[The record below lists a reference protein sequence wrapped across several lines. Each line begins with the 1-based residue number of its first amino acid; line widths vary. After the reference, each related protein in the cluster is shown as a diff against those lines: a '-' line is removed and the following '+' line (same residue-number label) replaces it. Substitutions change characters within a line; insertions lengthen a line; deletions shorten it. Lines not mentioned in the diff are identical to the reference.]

1 MKINVIPDLIG
12 DPYKKEPGSRVKHG
26 MTSGFTLIELLI
38 VIAIIS
44 ALSAIS
50 VMTYTGSQKRAR
62 DAQRRSDLKQY
73 QMAVEA
79 FAVRNGGYPSCP
91 GNSGAILGTG
101 TGLVCP
107 SEWKLSS
114 CPTDPK
120 TGTAGYNY
128 RYDTGSATGCT
139 EINNPLVT
147 TSKYWLYAKLESSG
161 KYLVYCYS
169 GVNKE
174 VDSITSGLDDCP

>member
-50 VMTYTGSQKRAR
+50 VMTYTGAQKRAR

-73 QMAVEA
+73 QTAIEAYAVKTGSFPFNLSDA
-79 FAVRNGGYPSCP
+79 IMTSQNMSVLNLPSYP
-91 GNSGAILGTG
+91 L
-101 TGLVCP
+101 
-107 SEWKLSS
+107 
-114 CPTDPK
+114 DPK
-120 TGTAGYNY
+120 SGVSTYGY
-128 RYDTGSATGCT
+128 RYCGS
-139 EINNPLVT
+139 V
-147 TSKYWLYAKLESSG
+147 SKYRLYAQLEGVSNNV
-161 KYLVYCYS
+161 VYCS
-169 GVNKE
+169 DGRNFETNNV
-174 VDSITSGLDDCP
+174 GLCPCI